1 MPRQLD
7 SVWNYFEK
15 VVQIGK
21 TGCRAKC
28 KRCSKDIQGIV
39 ARMKCHVDICRLQ
52 LEEDVD
58 ANTPEDVT
66 DEMPLPVP
74 SSNPV
79 QSPMRKRPRLIESYT
94 TRYKMTAGQSC
105 TIRPSAWLS
114 MAGVISTMS
123 Q

>member
-39 ARMKCHVDICRLQ
+39 ARMKCHVDICSAHWVYYDIPHIYLFSE
-52 LEEDVD
+52 LH
-58 ANTPEDVT
+58 
-66 DEMPLPVP
+66 
-74 SSNPV
+74 
-79 QSPMRKRPRLIESYT
+79 IISYKIC
-94 TRYKMTAGQSC
+94 REC
-105 TIRPSAWLS
+105 
-114 MAGVISTMS
+114 
-123 Q
+123 